1 MIRFRRKKILLC
13 FMVQAPGWGTNSMA
27 TDAQSNAMHDVTMNQ
42 RKEEKPSLQLKAE
55 VKFFSRGLIMIGAD
69 LKRPFM

>member
-1 MIRFRRKKILLC
+1 M
-13 FMVQAPGWGTNSMA
+13 QAPGWGT
-27 TDAQSNAMHDVTMNQ
+27 NAMHDVTMNQ

-55 VKFFSRGLIMIGAD
+55 VKFFSKGLIMIGAD